1 MRTRTFLWIAIA
13 ISIPSTP
20 ARASSDF
27 LDAFVAHYK
36 LADNSPL
43 VEKSCSLCHV
53 SDEDFAL
60 NPYGRDMKKALADA
74 GTDTPN
80 ETVFVTLTA
89 LDSDGDGT
97 PNEEEITAATF
108 PGDPKSGA
116 KEGAVIAPP
125 EPAPAKK
132 PKQFPPKNGYHPA
145 IVHFPIGLF
154 IGGLI
159 LDAIGLLK
167 GIKAMLLA
175 GWYNIVLA
183 AITSLGGIASG
194 VLAMSLMKLPYRGLI
209 FDHMIYA
216 VASTA
221 IMWVLV
227 AMRVHRHEKMN
238 LPMRVAY
245 YLLAAACLF
254 TISWAGHLGG
264 VFVYGE

>member
-1 MRTRTFLWIAIA
+1 MRSRTFIVIALA
-13 ISIPSTP
+13 VLCGT

-27 LDAFVAHYK
+27 LDAFVTHYK
-36 LADNSPL
+36 LAESSKL
-43 VEKSCSLCHV
+43 AEKSCALCHV

-60 NPYGRDMKKALADA
+60 NPFGIDMKKEIAAANADHPTEA
-74 GTDTPN
+74 
-80 ETVFVTLTA
+80 VFVALDK

-97 PNEEEITAATF
+97 MNGEEIAAVTF
-108 PGDPKSGA
+108 PGDAASGGKPGTVASPKP
-116 KEGAVIAPP
+116 IPT
-125 EPAPAKK
+125 KK
-132 PKQFPPKNGYHPA
+132 PARFPPKNGYHPA

-154 IGGLI
+154 IGGLV

-183 AITSLGGIASG
+183 AISSMGGIASG
-194 VLAMSLMKLPYRGLI
+194 LWAMSLMKLPYRGLI
-209 FDHMIYA
+209 FDHLLYA
-216 VASTA
+216 IGSTA
-221 IMWVLV
+221 IMWTLV

-238 LPMRVAY
+238 LPMRVVY
-245 YLLAAACLF
+245 YLLAAACLV